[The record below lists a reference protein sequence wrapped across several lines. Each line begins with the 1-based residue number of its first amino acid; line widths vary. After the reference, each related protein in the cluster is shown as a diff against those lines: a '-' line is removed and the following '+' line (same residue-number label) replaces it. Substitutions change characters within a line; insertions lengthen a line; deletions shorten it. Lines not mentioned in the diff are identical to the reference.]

1 MNKQE
6 NTAMSLEEYKKK
18 VEENLIAVA
27 GVKEAKE
34 TMKLYEEDFPTIFKE
49 GWTLEGI
56 TPALLMR
63 FY

>member
-1 MNKQE
+1 
-6 NTAMSLEEYKKK
+6 MSLEEFKKK

-27 GVKEAKE
+27 GKKEAQE
-34 TMKLYEEDFPTIFKE
+34 TMKLYEEDFPTILKE
-49 GWTLEGI
+49 GWTVEAI